1 MARSDP
7 RQALLDA
14 VVAYASHHGIS
25 NLSLRELAAAVG
37 TSHRML
43 IYHFGSREQLL
54 VAVVEANETEQR
66 AAVTDAL
73 ADGDGTALDVLRRA
87 WDRWADPVMWPSERL
102 FFELYG
108 QALQGRPGTTS
119 LLDSVVTLW
128 IEAGSAALQAQG
140 VARADAEDRARLN
153 LAVIR
158 GLLLD
163 LLATAD
169 GAGADRA
176 MELYLRQSV
185 AAPDPAALDPA
196 ALDPAAPSAH

>member
-25 NLSLRELAAAVG
+25 NLSLRELAAAIG

-54 VAVVEANETEQR
+54 VAVVEVNEAEQR
-66 AAVTDAL
+66 AAVTEAL
-73 ADGDGTALDVLRRA
+73 ADGDGTAHDVLRRA

-119 LLDSVVTLW
+119 LLDSVVTSW
-128 IEAGSAALQAQG
+128 IEAGSAALQSQG
-140 VARADAEDRARLN
+140 VAMTDAGDRARLN
-153 LAVIR
+153 LAVVR

-163 LLATAD
+163 LLATGD

-185 AAPDPAALDPA
+185 G